1 MRSRF
6 PALVLI
12 TGLVAAACGGSATPG
27 AVATT
32 AGATAAASTA
42 AAAATPAPAKVS
54 IMVGGLNKQI
64 YLPNKLTEALG
75 YFAEQNLTVDLID
88 EPSGKDTTVEV
99 VAGNV
104 DFGSGSYD
112 HTIDIAAAGKSITM
126 VALLLQEPG
135 EFVMVSK
142 QKADTIKS
150 PKDWKGANAG
160 VTSIGSGTHTLM
172 RVMAIKAGLAIAD
185 VNYVAAGAGD
195 TFIAAMKQGKVDIG
209 ITTQPT
215 VLRMQKTGDGQ
226 LLVDLSKVDTTRA
239 ALGGDYPFISVFA
252 RADYIAKN
260 KDITQRVV
268 NAYVKT
274 LKWIGSHTPL
284 EIAEK
289 LPADYYGGDKD
300 GYVQALKDSMGM
312 FSPTGKMTPGAPE
325 FELGLLKQ
333 FNDNVIKNP
342 TIDLSKTY
350 TDEFVNA
357 AK

>member
-1 MRSRF
+1 MRFRIPAF
-6 PALVLI
+6 ALVITLI
-12 TGLVAAACGGSATPG
+12 AAACGGSAGTPG
-27 AVATT
+27 PAATT
-32 AGATAAASTA
+32 AAGTAAATT
-42 AAAATPAPAKVS
+42 AATPAPAKVS

-150 PKDWKGANAG
+150 PKDWKGASAG

-172 RVMAIKAGLAIAD
+172 RVMALKAGLKIED

-195 TFIAAMKQGKVDIG
+195 TFIAAMKQGKIDVG

-215 VLRMQKTGDGQ
+215 VLRMQKTGDGL
-226 LLVDLSKVDTTRA
+226 LLVDLSKVETTRA

-252 RADYIAKN
+252 RADYIAAH

-312 FSPTGKMTPGAPE
+312 FSPTGKMTAGAPE

-342 TIDLSKTY
+342 NIDLSKTY